1 MGYTHQYCSV
11 KSWNIPP
18 PWFKFTLHG
27 FNFSFKK
34 NYELQVP
41 FWYRTGSCCSSV
53 EYHSSTWNWLSVKY
67 GALTLSF
74 FFKKKKA
81 IIIFEMTTFV
91 WRLQFYRKGAITSWG
106 RIVPLFKGNQF
117 RFENISAIVW
127 HSANTKAT
135 HIIACLFM
143 LDDFCFWTL
152 RFMAIYTVHPMSCF
166 NALSVMLI
174 AMTWDDGNVV
184 NMSRRWHLALP
195 FNFSRAQTV

>member
-1 MGYTHQYCSV
+1 MLFVGG
-11 KSWNIPP
+11 IPL
-18 PWFKFTLHG
+18 FYMELALG
-27 FNFSFKK
+27 QVRSF
-34 NYELQVP
+34 YVL
-41 FWYRTGSCCSSV
+41 
-53 EYHSSTWNWLSVKY
+53 
-67 GALTLSF
+67 F

-81 IIIFEMTTFV
+81 IIIFETTTFV

-117 RFENISAIVW
+117 RFESISAIVW
-127 HSANTKAT
+127 HSANTEAT

-195 FNFSRAQTV
+195 FNFSRAQTVWYLLFQLLPAYFFPT